1 MTSDPRFQRRG
12 NNLHATLPLDLYT
25 PVLGGEVLVPTLTG
39 EVNLK
44 IPPGSQ
50 NGQTFRLRGKGMPH
64 LKKPTEYGDL
74 YARIDV
80 GLPTDLTP
88 KQRALFEE
96 LRRMT

>member
-1 MTSDPRFQRRG
+1 M
-12 NNLHATLPLDLYT
+12 PLDLYT
-25 PVLGGEVLVPTLTG
+25 AVLGGEVLVPTLTG

-44 IPPGSQ
+44 IPAGSQ

-64 LKKPTEYGDL
+64 LKKPTEHGDL

-80 GLPTDLTP
+80 RLPADLTP

-96 LRRMT
+96 LRRLT